1 MGAVAMM
8 AVMAMM
14 TAVTAMMMAVMV
26 MMMAVMVMMM
36 AVMVPMVPSVS
47 ALPVRIGVV
56 ATIARAT
63 IAIAIPV
70 IAI

>member
-1 MGAVAMM
+1 
-8 AVMAMM
+8 
-14 TAVTAMMMAVMV
+14 MMMAVMV
-26 MMMAVMVMMM
+26 MMMAVMVRM
-36 AVMVPMVPSVS
+36 AALAS